1 MPDMPRKTLPLYAL
15 SVFEVAARHQS
26 FTHAANELFITQ
38 GAVSKQIAQLE
49 DSLGY
54 PLFHRYARS
63 LRLTAQGSLLLGY
76 VQRGFKVI
84 SGGGCSSQPCCAIVH
99 QGPQLRSTLVA
110 AGAAAVFA

>member
-63 LRLTAQGSLLLGY
+63 LRLTARA
-76 VQRGFKVI
+76 VCCWAM
-84 SGGGCSSQPCCAIVH
+84 CSVVS
-99 QGPQLRSTLVA
+99 R
-110 AGAAAVFA
+110 